1 MELSYYGN
9 LTWYRIPG
17 YNGYE
22 YNFENK
28 IVRSLKN
35 YKQNPIGKL
44 IKKQT
49 DKKGNYYEMSNMQN
63 KRVKVYISE
72 IEQLIND
79 DARKV
84 KVGTYSTNLSPRNIV
99 TRNKYLH
106 CDQNDP
112 EYKTFFPTFEELFI
126 D

>member
-1 MELSYYGN
+1 MELSYYDN

-49 DKKGNYYEMSNMQN
+49 DKKGDYYEMSNMQN
-63 KRVKVYISE
+63 KRIKVYLPE
-72 IEQLIND
+72 IEALIKKD
-79 DARKV
+79 DRKV
-84 KVGTYSTNLSPRNIV
+84 KVGTYSTNLEPRNKV
-99 TRNKYLH
+99 TSGM
-106 CDQNDP
+106 
-112 EYKTFFPTFEELFI
+112 
-126 D
+126 